1 MLRPSIARQR
11 RRVQGN
17 CAVVAVPPHAVLS
30 FAQVA
35 NTVLQAIVTGQ
46 LVAGAKVF
54 DICKLADEGVT
65 RLVSQLYKSKKS

>member
-1 MLRPSIARQR
+1 
-11 RRVQGN
+11 
-17 CAVVAVPPHAVLS
+17 LS